1 MACCY
6 AYKLRTQM
14 NTPFKFPFYI
24 KTSLLFIGFYVLV
37 SMLSIG
43 QTIILPLIFAIIIAI
58 LISPMVNFFVR
69 KKINRAVAITGV
81 LLITLLIVAGL
92 IALLSSQASR
102 FREALPQ
109 LTDKFQE
116 LIESA
121 VAWASGYFNISAQ
134 KINAWIIHEK
144 DELLKNSS
152 AAIGS
157 TLTSMGG
164 MLTATFLTPVYVFM
178 ILFYQPHL
186 LEFIHQLFGVG
197 NDKRVREILTETKGI
212 IQNYLVGLFAE
223 FVILAVLNSAGLL
236 ILGIEYA
243 ILLGI
248 AGAFLNLIPYL
259 GGLIGVLIFM
269 IIALVTKAPIYIL
282 YVFLLYGFIQFLDN
296 YFLVPKIVGSKV
308 KLNALVC
315 ILAVIAGAALWG
327 IPGMFLAIPL
337 TALIKLIFDR
347 IESLKPWG
355 FLLGDTIPPLV
366 KLDFNF
372 KDTSKKLPGFF
383 SRFRKK
389 KEIKED
395 ILK

>member
-1 MACCY
+1 
-6 AYKLRTQM
+6 
-14 NTPFKFPFYI
+14 
-24 KTSLLFIGFYVLV
+24 
-37 SMLSIG
+37 MLSIG